1 MYNLQELRSEY
12 KTTSDK
18 LIELEHLIIK
28 TSEEKFKLLDKN
40 NSGFISMG
48 EYLKHFFECETNS
61 RDYYEIREML
71 EKKLNRFDYIDS
83 NKDGLLSMKECV
95 DFQLSF
101 LM

>member
-1 MYNLQELRSEY
+1 
-12 KTTSDK
+12 
-18 LIELEHLIIK
+18 
-28 TSEEKFKLLDKN
+28 
-40 NSGFISMG
+40 MG

-61 RDYYEIREML
+61 RDYYEIREIL
-71 EKKLNRFDYIDS
+71 EKKLNRFDDIDL